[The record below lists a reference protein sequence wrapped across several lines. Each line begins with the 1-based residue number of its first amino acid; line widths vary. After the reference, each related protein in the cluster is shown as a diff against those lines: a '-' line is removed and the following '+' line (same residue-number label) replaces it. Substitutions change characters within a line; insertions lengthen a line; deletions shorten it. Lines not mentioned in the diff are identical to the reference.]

1 MDWCGVCGG
10 DNSTCH
16 ESRGLFN
23 RSEYGYNPVVRIPA
37 GATNIEIQQH
47 GYRYNSKDD
56 TYIALRDV
64 DTNQYILNGD
74 FIMSMFRKT
83 IQYGG
88 ITLEYSGS
96 DAIVE
101 RVNSSLPLRKDL
113 LVEVLTVGSLN
124 PPQVHYRYVISK
136 TSKDTYQWKSLDRW
150 SHCDRLCKGKQYSS
164 PVCIDQVWPQKLIFF
179 KDLKLNTSLLL
190 NCIQYGKIIL

>member
-1 MDWCGVCGG
+1 MDSAFQQDATTSSAQVSNWTGVVFVAV
-10 DNSTCH
+10 TTPPVT
-16 ESRGLFN
+16 SRGLFN

-83 IQYGG
+83 IQYSG
-88 ITLEYSGS
+88 ITLEY
-96 DAIVE
+96 
-101 RVNSSLPLRKDL
+101 
-113 LVEVLTVGSLN
+113 
-124 PPQVHYRYVISK
+124 
-136 TSKDTYQWKSLDRW
+136 
-150 SHCDRLCKGKQYSS
+150 
-164 PVCIDQVWPQKLIFF
+164 
-179 KDLKLNTSLLL
+179 
-190 NCIQYGKIIL
+190 